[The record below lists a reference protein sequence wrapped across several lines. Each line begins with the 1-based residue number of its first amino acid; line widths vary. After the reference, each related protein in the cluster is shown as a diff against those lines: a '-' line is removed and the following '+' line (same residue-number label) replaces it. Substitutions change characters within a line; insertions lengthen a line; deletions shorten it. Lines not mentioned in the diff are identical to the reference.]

1 MSGSTVND
9 QVLRA
14 GEGERSRLGG
24 VEDVFLLSAADTGGR
39 FAVVMHIFEPRALAA
54 PMHRHHREDEWSYV
68 LAGRLGAV
76 VDGLEVEAGP
86 GDLLVKPRGQW
97 HTFWNAGD
105 EEARCLELIGPA
117 GLEELFRSFSGLAA
131 EPDAEQLA
139 AMAGR
144 YGCDVDFPA
153 TGPVVERHRLNF

>member
-1 MSGSTVND
+1 MSPSTVND

-14 GEGERSRLGG
+14 GEGETSGLGG
-24 VEDVFLLSAADTGGR
+24 VTDVFLLSAADTGGR
-39 FAVVMHIFEPRALAA
+39 FALVMHVFEPRALAA
-54 PMHRHHREDEWSYV
+54 PMHRHHREDEWSFV

-76 VDGLEVEAGP
+76 VDGREVEAGP

-117 GLEELFRSFSGLAA
+117 GLEELFRSLGGLTEEPTA
-131 EPDAEQLA
+131 EELAE
-139 AMAGR
+139 MAGR
-144 YGCDVDFPA
+144 YGCDLDLEA
-153 TGPVVERHRLNF
+153 TGAVVERHGLRF